1 MSWLGSPAIKGH
13 EFSWITEEGSLTER
27 LKKEFNDVKVD
38 VIYEGLASEKETD
51 YIREVIIKSCD
62 KPMIF
67 AQTRRGQ
74 PMIFARTSLK
84 DDDLNGAWKCLK
96 KLGQQSLANILFKD
110 PKIFRHSLL
119 YRLCDSDDILYRHLK
134 SLGCIQE
141 EILWARKSEWERDGK
156 ILSLTEAFL
165 PKLFNQ

>member
-51 YIREVIIKSCD
+51 YIREVVIKSCD

-67 AQTRRGQ
+67 AQTRVK
-74 PMIFARTSLK
+74 MI
-84 DDDLNGAWKCLK
+84 DLDSAWSCLK
-96 KLGQQSLANILFKD
+96 ELGQQSLANILFKD

-119 YRLCDSDDILYRHLK
+119 YRLCDSDDILYRRLK
-134 SLGCIQE
+134 SLGYIHE
-141 EILWARKSEWERDGK
+141 EILWIRKSKWEKDGK

>member
-1 MSWLGSPAIKGH
+1 MSWLRSPAIQGH
-13 EFSWITEEGSLTER
+13 EFSWITEEGSLTDR

-51 YIREVIIKSCD
+51 YIREVIIKSFD

-67 AQTRRGQ
+67 AQTRVK
-74 PMIFARTSLK
+74 MI
-84 DDDLNGAWKCLK
+84 DLDSAWSCLK
-96 KLGQQSLANILFKD
+96 ELGQQSLANILFKD

-119 YRLCDSDDILYRHLK
+119 YRLCDSDDILYRRLK
-134 SLGCIQE
+134 SLGYIHE
-141 EILWARKSEWERDGK
+141 EILWIRKSKWEKDGK

-165 PKLFNQ
+165 PKLFKQ

>member
-1 MSWLGSPAIKGH
+1 MSWLTSPQVEGV
-13 EFSWITEEGSLTER
+13 ELSWLTEEGSLTER

-51 YIREVIIKSCD
+51 YIREVVIKSCD

-67 AQTRRGQ
+67 AQTRVK
-74 PMIFARTSLK
+74 MI
-84 DDDLNGAWKCLK
+84 DLDSAWSCLK
-96 KLGQQSLANILFKD
+96 ELGQQSLANILFKD

-119 YRLCDSDDILYRHLK
+119 YRLCDSDDILYRRLK
-134 SLGCIQE
+134 SLGYIHE
-141 EILWARKSEWERDGK
+141 EILWIRKSKWEKDGK

>member
-27 LKKEFNDVKVD
+27 LKKEFNDVNVD

-67 AQTRRGQ
+67 AQTRVK
-74 PMIFARTSLK
+74 MI
-84 DDDLNGAWKCLK
+84 DLDSAWSCLK
-96 KLGQQSLANILFKD
+96 ELGQQSLANILFKD

-119 YRLCDSDDILYRHLK
+119 YRLCDSDDILYRRLK
-134 SLGCIQE
+134 SLGYIHE
-141 EILWARKSEWERDGK
+141 EILWIRKSKWEKDGK

>member
-38 VIYEGLASEKETD
+38 IIYEGLASEKETD

-67 AQTRRGQ
+67 AQTRVK
-74 PMIFARTSLK
+74 MI
-84 DDDLNGAWKCLK
+84 DLDSAWSCLK
-96 KLGQQSLANILFKD
+96 ELGQQSLANILFKD

-119 YRLCDSDDILYRHLK
+119 YRLCDSDDILYRRLK
-134 SLGCIQE
+134 SLGYIHE
-141 EILWARKSEWERDGK
+141 EILWIRKSKWEKGGK

-165 PKLFNQ
+165 PKLFKQ

>member
-67 AQTRRGQ
+67 AQTRVKV
-74 PMIFARTSLK
+74 I
-84 DDDLNGAWKCLK
+84 DLDNAWSCLK
-96 KLGQQSLANILFKD
+96 ELGQQSLANILFKD

-119 YRLCDSDDILYRHLK
+119 YRLCDSDDILYRRLK
-134 SLGCIQE
+134 SLGYIHE
-141 EILWARKSEWERDGK
+141 EILWIRKSKWEKDGK

-165 PKLFNQ
+165 PKLFK

>member
-1 MSWLGSPAIKGH
+1 MSWLTSPKVEGV
-13 EFSWITEEGSLTER
+13 ELSWLTEEGSLTER

-67 AQTRRGQ
+67 AQTRVK
-74 PMIFARTSLK
+74 MI
-84 DDDLNGAWKCLK
+84 DLDSAWSCLK
-96 KLGQQSLANILFKD
+96 ELGQQSLANILFKD

-119 YRLCDSDDILYRHLK
+119 YRLCDSDDILYRRLK
-134 SLGCIQE
+134 SLGYIHE
-141 EILWARKSEWERDGK
+141 EILWIRKSKWEKDGK

>member
-1 MSWLGSPAIKGH
+1 
-13 EFSWITEEGSLTER
+13 
-27 LKKEFNDVKVD
+27 
-38 VIYEGLASEKETD
+38 
-51 YIREVIIKSCD
+51 
-62 KPMIF
+62 MI
-67 AQTRRGQ
+67 
-74 PMIFARTSLK
+74 
-84 DDDLNGAWKCLK
+84 DLDGAWSCLK
-96 KLGQQSLANILFKD
+96 TLGQQSLANILFKD

>member
-1 MSWLGSPAIKGH
+1 MSWLGSPTIKGH

-27 LKKEFNDVKVD
+27 LKKEFSDVKVD

-67 AQTRRGQ
+67 AQTRVK
-74 PMIFARTSLK
+74 MI
-84 DDDLNGAWKCLK
+84 DLDSAWSCLK
-96 KLGQQSLANILFKD
+96 ELGQQSLANILFKD

-119 YRLCDSDDILYRHLK
+119 YRLCDSDDILYRRLK
-134 SLGCIQE
+134 SLGYIHE
-141 EILWARKSEWERDGK
+141 EILWIRKSKWEKDGK

-165 PKLFNQ
+165 PKLFKQ

>member
-1 MSWLGSPAIKGH
+1 MAWLESPAIPGH

-67 AQTRRGQ
+67 AQTRVK
-74 PMIFARTSLK
+74 MI
-84 DDDLNGAWKCLK
+84 DLDRAWSCLK
-96 KLGQQSLANILFKD
+96 ELGQQSLANILFKD

-119 YRLCDSDDILYRHLK
+119 YRLCDSDDILYRRLK
-134 SLGCIQE
+134 SLGYIHE
-141 EILWARKSEWERDGK
+141 EILWIRKSKWEKDGK

-165 PKLFNQ
+165 PKLFKQ

>member
-1 MSWLGSPAIKGH
+1 MTWLKLPTIKGH

-67 AQTRRGQ
+67 AQTRVK
-74 PMIFARTSLK
+74 MI
-84 DDDLNGAWKCLK
+84 DLDSAWSCLK
-96 KLGQQSLANILFKD
+96 ELGQQSLANILFKD

-119 YRLCDSDDILYRHLK
+119 YRLCDSDDILYRRLK
-134 SLGCIQE
+134 SLGYIHE
-141 EILWARKSEWERDGK
+141 EILWIRKSKWEKDGK

-165 PKLFNQ
+165 PKLFKQ

>member
-1 MSWLGSPAIKGH
+1 MSWLGSPTIKGH

-27 LKKEFNDVKVD
+27 LKKEFSDVKVD

-67 AQTRRGQ
+67 AQTRVK
-74 PMIFARTSLK
+74 MI
-84 DDDLNGAWKCLK
+84 DLDSAWSCLK
-96 KLGQQSLANILFKD
+96 ELGQQSLANILFKD

-119 YRLCDSDDILYRHLK
+119 YRLCDSDDFLYRRLK
-134 SLGCIQE
+134 SLGYIHE
-141 EILWARKSEWERDGK
+141 EILWIRKSKWGKEGK

>member
-1 MSWLGSPAIKGH
+1 MSWLGSPTIKGH

-27 LKKEFNDVKVD
+27 LKKEFSDVKVD

-67 AQTRRGQ
+67 AQTRVK
-74 PMIFARTSLK
+74 MI
-84 DDDLNGAWKCLK
+84 DLDSAWSCLK
-96 KLGQQSLANILFKD
+96 ELGQQSLANILFKD

-119 YRLCDSDDILYRHLK
+119 YRLCDSDDILYRRLK
-134 SLGCIQE
+134 SLGYIHE
-141 EILWARKSEWERDGK
+141 EILWIRKSKWEKDGK

-165 PKLFNQ
+165 PKLFK

>member
-1 MSWLGSPAIKGH
+1 MSWLGSPAIKEH

-67 AQTRRGQ
+67 AQTRVK
-74 PMIFARTSLK
+74 MI
-84 DDDLNGAWKCLK
+84 DLDSAWSCLK
-96 KLGQQSLANILFKD
+96 ELGQQSLANILFKD

-119 YRLCDSDDILYRHLK
+119 YRLCDSDDILYRRLK
-134 SLGCIQE
+134 SLGYIHE
-141 EILWARKSEWERDGK
+141 EILWIRKSKWEKDGK

-165 PKLFNQ
+165 PKLFKQ